1 MNNYQYLRFFNK
13 RGEYCNFNYDESND
27 KWIGRIDMQTVSEG
41 LFETEQI
48 YILEEIF
55 DTTQQQKTFA
65 YPHSINLSLTS
76 PKFKAYFDIVNPIP
90 QIALFDVSATDLT
103 IFYEQEFNIDVDSTQ
118 TVAGPTFAFPNI
130 KESSVINHSSLQ
142 INVSFGPTGED
153 SYKSILYI
161 ENEDSQIIAEITF
174 YGEGETEDERLRA
187 LLMSMGNDILPSDS
201 IIFDASDVKEENPDW
216 TLINRKRKELL
227 LEYSNI
233 FPYMGSYKALIN
245 ILKYYGYQNVYMKEY
260 WKNVDQTAPNFGKY
274 RQTDIIDIFSTT
286 PDPQISKLI
295 PSKIYKKTNMFGL
308 FYDINVVTDQFDTSG
323 TPITQEVF
331 TFTPEEV
338 LIKLFALKRKLIQYY
353 LPLNAKIVD
362 IIGEAVFFATYKINS
377 IVSQNRIDAISLGIK
392 PSYEVYP
399 SKSGYLKD
407 LRPLLQFGAK
417 IGPDMGP
424 SSFTAYRVYQ
434 GLIDSDIYV
443 GRGQKVQLD
452 ISFIQPSPLPS
463 TTHATITYD
472 WQLDETRTDWT
483 IRQICDQIV
492 SMINDPSGSYVFNP
506 ATGNSGYTYVYD
518 RYTAYVESNNNT
530 VRIVEKSS
538 GLLVENINF
547 VFTSTSTAPFAPTLI
562 YPSNQTIYDIDPNPG
577 GFWLDGAPLSFFT
590 EAFVGY
596 FNNFNV
602 EVSNLNDAPD
612 IPIGYPIVLKNKTF
626 DITWDNANATYNQID
641 AVGTTFSTLYSQFTN
656 SFTIAGGSAG
666 WTTFSNPVQVPVA
679 SFPSNYPNQFTY
691 TWENLGFYNHV
702 EMQWIVWKDADETPA
717 YRYDTGQR
725 PIPEINELGLY
736 LPYVGKYN
744 VELRLW
750 DLYNTQSFLIDED
763 IIEVKMAE
771 GDFIGWYTKRE
782 LEYAINTPKYEVQ
795 RNYLVPNP
803 PLGTPPE
810 LMTWDE
816 YTSTWELPLHPNEA
830 IEMAEITGNSL
841 DSIEFYQTMINPIDN
856 PLVDRYAYT
865 FDLIDDIATW
875 DDAYHL
881 WWDNTGTRITEW
893 AIESFNE
900 PNGSTAGDGIIFMA
914 RANNAHLL
922 TSYTPFYT
930 LGPTGWTGATSTG
943 VGFTG
948 GDLMF
953 VKSLQKVFIH
963 DGTDFALTNY
973 EMDAL
978 VINLPLGTA
987 PNDTKLRA
995 LATFEALNTINEVD
1009 NPIFSDFIYYYNEKY
1024 DSNYSLVPYIKAAS
1038 KVPDKTGRH
1047 RIGYSDEFTGDFKSY
1062 ETVYFGYLGDIPT
1075 HFEIPYISGTSN
1087 SFTISYLTGNVTNNI
1102 ASYTYTTG
1110 ATTLHSLCNELN
1122 GPSAQALPVIGDFIY
1137 NMVYGSSGW
1146 SGGTG
1151 PTSMTDVKVQGVA
1164 KAFVEPQSIGAT
1176 CSSGM
1181 KITSYGRSLIKN
1193 PTWDNLRIAKY
1204 ADKFPLLTTMNFTYD
1219 NSKIVGKTQSE
1230 WFLEKEGDPAFSNIY
1245 YNNQYFSYMFNQ
1257 KGSYSLSLT
1266 ITDSN
1271 GNKNTIKKSE
1281 IIKIV

>member
-41 LFETEQI
+41 LFESEQI

-55 DTTQQQKTFA
+55 DTTQNQKTFA
-65 YPHSINLSLTS
+65 YPHTINSSINPT
-76 PKFKAYFDIVNPIP
+76 FKAYFDSKINPVP
-90 QIALFDVSATDLT
+90 QISLFDVTSSDLST
-103 IFYEQEFNIDVDSTQ
+103 FYEQEFNIDNDPSQ
-118 TVAGPTFAFPNI
+118 TIAGPTFAYPNI
-130 KESSVINHSSLQ
+130 KESSVINHASLQ
-142 INVSFGPTGED
+142 INVAFGPTGED

-161 ENEDSQIIAEITF
+161 EDGDAKTVAEITF
-174 YGEGETEDERLRA
+174 YGEGETEDERLKA

-201 IIFDASDVKEENPDW
+201 IIFDASDVKEQNPDW
-216 TLINRKRKELL
+216 TLVNRKRKELL

-245 ILKYYGYQNVYMKEY
+245 VLKFYGYQNVHMKEY
-260 WKNVDQTAPNFGKY
+260 WKNVDQTSANFGKY

-295 PSKIYKKTNMFGL
+295 PSKIYKKTNLFGL
-308 FYDINVVTDQFDTSG
+308 FYDINVITNQYDETG
-323 TPITQEVF
+323 TPITEEVF
-331 TFTPEEV
+331 HFTPEEV
-338 LIKLFALKRKLIQYY
+338 LIKLFALKHKLIQYY

-362 IIGEAVFFATYKINS
+362 IIGEAVFFATYKIDS
-377 IVSQNRIDAISLGIK
+377 IVSQNRIDSISLGLK

-424 SSFTAYRVYQ
+424 SNSTAYRVYQ

-443 GRGQKVQLD
+443 GRGQKVKL
-452 ISFIQPSPLPS
+452 SLNFIESS
-463 TTHATITYD
+463 SITYYASIKYT
-472 WQLDETRTDWT
+472 WQLNETRTDWT
-483 IRQICDQIV
+483 AKEICDQIV
-492 SMINDPSGSYVFNP
+492 SMINDPSGSYVFDPSTN
-506 ATGNSGYTYVYD
+506 TSGYTYIYD
-518 RYTAYVESNNNT
+518 RYIAYTESNNNT

-538 GLLVENINF
+538 GLIVDNINF
-547 VFTSTSTAPFAPTLI
+547 IFTSTATSPFSPSTV
-562 YPSNQTIYDIDPNPG
+562 YPSDQITYNVDPNPG
-577 GFWLDGAPLSFFT
+577 GFWTDGAPISFFT

-596 FNNFNV
+596 FNKFNV

-641 AVGTTFSTLYSQFTN
+641 AVGTTFSTLYSHFTN
-656 SFTIAGGSAG
+656 SYTIAGFTSVSTPI
-666 WTTFSNPVQVPVA
+666 TTPV
-679 SFPSNYPNQFTY
+679 SGFPTDYPHQYTY
-691 TWENLGFYNHV
+691 TWDNLGFYGHV
-702 EMQWIVWKDADETPA
+702 EMQWIVWKDEDETPA

-750 DLYNTQSFLIDED
+750 DLYNTQSFLIDEG
-763 IIEVKMAE
+763 IIDVKMAE

-782 LEYAINTPKYEVQ
+782 LEYAINTPKYKVQ
-795 RNYLVPNP
+795 RDYLVPNP
-803 PLGTPPE
+803 PLGTPPD

-816 YTSTWELPLHPNEA
+816 YTSTWELPFHPNEA

-865 FDLIDDIATW
+865 FDLIDDAATW

-893 AIESFNE
+893 SITSFNE
-900 PNGSTAGDGIIFMA
+900 PNGSTAGDGIIFMT

-922 TSYTPFYT
+922 TTYSPFYT
-930 LGPTGWTGATSTG
+930 LGPTGWSGATHSGAGHTA
-943 VGFTG
+943 

-963 DGTDFALTNY
+963 NGTEFALTNY
-973 EMDAL
+973 EMDAI
-978 VINLPLGTA
+978 VINLPMGTTPA
-987 PNDTKLRA
+987 DTKLRA
-995 LATFEALNTINEVD
+995 LTTFDALNSINEID

-1024 DSNYSLVPYIKAAS
+1024 DSSYNLVPYIKAVS
-1038 KVPDKTGRH
+1038 KVPDRTGRH

-1087 SFTISYLTGNVTNNI
+1087 SFTITYLTGNVNGANT
-1102 ASYTYTTG
+1102 YTYTTG
-1110 ATTLHSLCNELN
+1110 ATTLHQLCDELN
-1122 GPSAQALPVIGDFIY
+1122 GPTAQSLPVIKDFTY

-1151 PTSMTDVKVQGVA
+1151 PTSMTDVKIQGVA
-1164 KAFVEPQSIGAT
+1164 KAFVEPQSINV
-1176 CSSGM
+1176 
-1181 KITSYGRSLIKN
+1181 TSTPSMMVTAYGRSLIKN

-1204 ADKFPLLTTMNFTYD
+1204 ADEFPILTTMNFTYD
-1219 NSKIVGKTQSE
+1219 NSKIVGKTKAY
-1230 WFLEKEGDPAFSNIY
+1230 WVLEKEGDPAFSNIY

-1257 KGSYSLSLT
+1257 RGSYSLSLT
-1266 ITDSN
+1266 IIDSN
-1271 GNKNTIKKSE
+1271 GNKNTIKKPE

>member
-41 LFETEQI
+41 LFESEQL

-55 DTTQQQKTFA
+55 DTVHNQKTFA
-65 YPHSINLSLTS
+65 YPIAKTALEDDN
-76 PKFKAYFDIVNPIP
+76 FNAYFDMKVNPVP
-90 QIALFDVSATDLT
+90 QIALFSASATDLSM
-103 IFYEQEFNIDVDSTQ
+103 FYSEDFAIGVDPSMTR
-118 TVAGPTFAFPNI
+118 TGANDPNPYI
-130 KESSVINHSSLQ
+130 KKSSSLSHAALQ
-142 INVSFGPTGED
+142 INVAFGPTGED

-161 ENEDSQIIAEITF
+161 QDDSQHIIAEITF

-201 IIFDASDVKEENPDW
+201 IIFDASDVKEQNPDW

-245 ILKYYGYQNVYMKEY
+245 VLKFYGYQNVHMKEY
-260 WKNVDQTAPNFGKY
+260 WKNVDQTSPNFGKY

-295 PSKIYKKTNMFGL
+295 PSKIYKKTNLFGL
-308 FYDINVVTDQFDTSG
+308 FYDINVITNQYDEEG
-323 TPITQEVF
+323 TPITEEVYH
-331 TFTPEEV
+331 FTPEEV
-338 LIKLFALKRKLIQYY
+338 LFKLFALKHKLIQYY

-362 IIGEAVFFATYKINS
+362 IIGEAVYFASYKIDS
-377 IVSQNRIDAISLGIK
+377 LVSQNRIDAVSLGLK

-399 SKSGYLKD
+399 SNSGYLKD

-424 SSFTAYRVYQ
+424 SGITSYRVFQ
-434 GLIDSDIYV
+434 GLINNEIYV
-443 GRGQKVQLD
+443 GRGQRVSVD
-452 ISFIQPSPLPS
+452 IAFLFHF
-463 TTHATITYD
+463 HAHYD
-472 WQLDETRTDWT
+472 YYAHIKYTWQLDETRTTWT
-483 IRQICDQIV
+483 VREICDQIV
-492 SMINDPSGSYVFNP
+492 SMINDPSGTYVYDMN
-506 ATGNSGYTYVYD
+506 GNSGSTYIYD

-530 VRIVEKSS
+530 IRIVERSS
-538 GLLVENINF
+538 GLPVNTVYF
-547 VFTSTSTAPFAPTLI
+547 TFTSTSSAPFAPSLI
-562 YPSNQTIYDIDPNPG
+562 YPSSQTISATNPNPG
-577 GFWLDGAPLSFFT
+577 GTFGSQGAPLSFFT

-602 EVSNLNDAPD
+602 DVSNLNDAPD

-626 DITWDNANATYNQID
+626 DITWDNADATYNQVD
-641 AVGTTFSTLYSQFTN
+641 AVGTTFSTLYSHFTN
-656 SFTIAGGSAG
+656 SFNIAG
-666 WTTFSNPVQVPVA
+666 WTSISTPITTPVA
-679 SFPSNYPNQFTY
+679 GFPTDYPHQYTY
-691 TWENLGFYNHV
+691 TWDNIGFYGYV
-702 EMQWIVWKDADETPA
+702 EMQWIVWKDEDETPA

-725 PIPEINELGLY
+725 PIPEINELGLH

-750 DLYNTQSFLIDED
+750 DLYNTQSFLIDEG

-782 LEYAINTPKYEVQ
+782 LEYTIETPKYNVQ
-795 RNYLVPNP
+795 RDYLVPNP

-816 YTSTWELPLHPNEA
+816 YTSTWDLPLHPNEA

-841 DSIEFYQTMINPIDN
+841 DSIEFYQTMVNPIDN

-865 FDLIDDIATW
+865 FDLIGDAARW

-881 WWDNTGTRITEW
+881 WWDNTGTRVTEW
-893 AIESFNE
+893 KIEQFNE

-914 RANNAHLL
+914 KANDAHIL
-922 TSYTPFYT
+922 TTYSPYYT
-930 LGPTGWTGATSTG
+930 LGPTGWTGATHSGAGHTA
-943 VGFTG
+943 

-953 VKSLQKVFIH
+953 VKSIQKVFVH
-963 DGTDFALTNY
+963 NGNDFALTDHK
-973 EMDAL
+973 MDAI
-978 VINLPLGTA
+978 VINLPMGTTPA
-987 PNDTKLRA
+987 DTKSRA
-995 LATFEALNTINEVD
+995 LATFGALNAINEVD
-1009 NPIFSDFIYYYNEKY
+1009 NPIFSEFIYYYNEKY
-1024 DSNYSLVPYIKAAS
+1024 DSSYNLVPYIKAVS

-1047 RIGYSDEFTGDFKSY
+1047 RIGYSDEFVGDYKSY

-1087 SFTISYLTGNVTNNI
+1087 SFTVTYLTGSVRGTD
-1102 ASYTYTTG
+1102 SYTYTTG
-1110 ATTLHSLCNELN
+1110 ATTLHGLCTELN
-1122 GPSAQALPVIGDFIY
+1122 GPTAQALPVIGDFTY
-1137 NMVYGSSGW
+1137 NIVFGSSGW

-1151 PTSMTDVKVQGVA
+1151 PTSMTDVKIQGVA
-1164 KAFVEPQSIGAT
+1164 NAFVEPQSIGVT
-1176 CSSGM
+1176 CSNGM

-1204 ADKFPLLTTMNFTYD
+1204 ADEFPILTTINFTYD
-1219 NSKIVGKTQSE
+1219 NSKIVGKTKPY
-1230 WFLEKEGDPAFSNIY
+1230 WTLEKEDDPAFSNIY
-1245 YNNQYFSYMFNQ
+1245 YNNQYFSYMFNER
-1257 KGSYSLSLT
+1257 GSYSLSLT
-1266 ITDSN
+1266 IIDSN